1 MFEATTR
8 RSFFQSLTAIA
19 LGAYLA
25 PSIGSV
31 PLPSAELP
39 IVEILPDGLW
49 HQVVCT
55 RGDSR
60 TRLFVDGLQAADISN
75 VSILST
81 QTSLALAC
89 DGHQVL
95 EIGSASNWIDEDFTL
110 DFWVK
115 KPQASSKLAVLGGYI
130 ADLRIH
136 DFCLT
141 DIDVPSESSASA
153 LRPFALPM
161 RPRS

>member
-8 RSFFQSLTAIA
+8 RSFFQSLATIA
-19 LGAYLA
+19 LGAYLS

-31 PLPSAELP
+31 SLTSTELP

-55 RGDSR
+55 RGS
-60 TRLFVDGLQAADISN
+60 TGTLLFVDGLRVADISN

-95 EIGSASNWIDEDFTL
+95 EIGSASNWIDGDFTL

-115 KPQASSKLAVLGGYI
+115 KPLASSKLAVLGGYI
-130 ADLRIH
+130 ADLRVH
-136 DFCLT
+136 DFCRT
-141 DIDVPSESSASA
+141 DIDVPTESYASA
-153 LRPFALPM
+153 TRPFALPL